1 MYDAIIA
8 GGKVIDGSGSP
19 AFDAEGRVVAPGFID
34 SHCHSELALIA
45 KPTTESKTHQVLF

>member
-19 AFDAEGRVVAPGFID
+19 AFDAEGRVVAPCFIAGLRVRQSARSLQPD
-34 SHCHSELALIA
+34 HPGR
-45 KPTTESKTHQVLF
+45 K